1 MLLVIILSLQLLG
14 KKKGQNVKKLFLML
28 SVLISVLCLLL
39 AAAPFTPA
47 VAGSFLMLI
56 LAGVLGYKGYSK
68 ISLLLLCINTFSV
81 VVSPNIN
88 ESSFAALTVIS
99 IIFIFSFTGVALGLP
114 KGVQRYDSCVD

>member
-1 MLLVIILSLQLLG
+1 M
-14 KKKGQNVKKLFLML
+14 KKLFLLL

-56 LAGVLGYKGYSK
+56 LAGVLGFKGYSR
-68 ISLLLLCINTFSV
+68 ISLLLLCINTFSI

-88 ESSFAALTVIS
+88 ESSFAGFTVIS
-99 IIFIFSFTGVALGLP
+99 IIFIFSFTGVTLGLP